1 MTAIK
6 KYQILESKG
15 FWIESKGK
23 EVKEVIIS
31 FGKSSIIISDTNA
44 TPLDHWNFNSIVIL
58 QKSSSSTTFSPGPE
72 REEKLIVQD
81 EEMIEAMTI
90 ICEHSK
96 IPSKPMLKFNHVIK
110 LVISLLMVFFFF
122 SLPSMLRFITL
133 DIIEP
138 YHEVIFVNTLLAKE
152 DSVGNICPKQKE
164 TVELEK
170 MIASSFG
177 IETGINISIT
187 KSSLP
192 SPAILP
198 GGVIIVP
205 FDWFLQ
211 AEAYQKFEAL
221 LKLALGAFEGRKVFI
236 YFLKE
241 QKLSTLLYHILGLDV
256 QFRLNL
262 GNYYVSDNKLD
273 MGTNTSN
280 YIKDEEWISIRNSC
294 LN

>member
-58 QKSSSSTTFSPGPE
+58 QKRTTSTTFSPGPE
-72 REEKLIVQD
+72 REEKLIVKD

-110 LVISLLMVFFFF
+110 LVISLLLVFFFF

-133 DIIEP
+133 YIIEP

-170 MIASSFG
+170 MIASSYG

-198 GGVIIVP
+198 GGVIVVP

-211 AEAYQKFEAL
+211 AESYQKFEAL

-262 GNYYVSDNKLD
+262 GNYYVSDNELD
-273 MGTNTSN
+273 MATNTSN

>member
-58 QKSSSSTTFSPGPE
+58 QKRTTSTTFSPGPE
-72 REEKLIVQD
+72 REEKLIVKD

-110 LVISLLMVFFFF
+110 LVISLLLVFFFF

-138 YHEVIFVNTLLAKE
+138 YHEVIFVNTLLAKK

-170 MIASSFG
+170 MIASSYG

-211 AEAYQKFEAL
+211 SESYQKFEAL

-262 GNYYVSDNKLD
+262 GNYYVSDNELD
-273 MGTNTSN
+273 MATNTSN

>member
-211 AEAYQKFEAL
+211 AESYQKFEAL